1 MVFSSYMFRY
11 IIYVLS
17 KHTCTVFFCS
27 TQKERNNY
35 CVLNNKITVA
45 DDKKLS
51 ADYNWLWW

>member
-1 MVFSSYMFRY
+1 MYS
-11 IIYVLS
+11 
-17 KHTCTVFFCS
+17 FFCS

-51 ADYNWLWW
+51 ADYN

>member
-1 MVFSSYMFRY
+1 MSYRNIHVHF
-11 IIYVLS
+11 
-17 KHTCTVFFCS
+17 FFCS

-51 ADYNWLWW
+51 ADYN